1 MHTLRTTLRMHAARL
16 ALIGLTA
23 ALALLGAAGP
33 VQAHPFGTPPV
44 ARVTAEGRALEIIWS
59 AQQDDLDVLHKAA
72 KGDEAAYLG
81 SHITV
86 RQKGRGCG
94 LGTVDT
100 LQIASKGALIPYTC
114 PEPVDTVTVTITALT
129 DVNSAYRTIS
139 VTPKGGGGLHTA
151 NSPARTLDFGA
162 AGSATT
168 PSTGPATMWTTDLAA
183 LMDHGLVL
191 PLALLVAAAA
201 GAFHALAP
209 GHGKSLAAG
218 YLVGGQGRARDAVW
232 LGAIVAVMHT
242 ASVAV
247 LAVSWWLAAENAP
260 DVAAVTNWLQLIAAL
275 VVAVVGIGLLRR
287 HLSNRKHG
295 HSHGHSHAHDH
306 GHDHDHDHHDHSHHI
321 PTSQSLLTWRGIVL
335 LGTSGGLLPS
345 PSAFLVLLSGLLT
358 GRVGTAV
365 AMVAAFGAGMALTLT
380 GVGLAV
386 LRGRD
391 AFVARAS
398 ASPVLRTWSSRIPVV
413 AAGAVVIG
421 GTMATA
427 VAAGRVLT
435 P

>member
-1 MHTLRTTLRMHAARL
+1 M
-16 ALIGLTA
+16 GLTA
-23 ALALLGAAGP
+23 ALVLLGAAGP

-44 ARVTAEGRALEIIWS
+44 ARVKAEGRALKIIWS
-59 AQQDDLDVLHKAA
+59 AQQDDLDVLRKAA

-94 LGTVDT
+94 PGTVDT
-100 LQIASKGALIPYTC
+100 LRIASKGALIHYNC

-151 NSPARTLDFGA
+151 SSPARTLDFGA
-162 AGSATT
+162 GGSPTT
-168 PSTGPATMWTTDLAA
+168 ASTGPATVWTTDLAA

-247 LAVSWWLAAENAP
+247 LAVSWWLAAKNAP

-275 VVAVVGIGLLRR
+275 VVAAVGLGLLRR

-295 HSHGHSHAHDH
+295 HGHGPSHAHQH
-306 GHDHDHDHHDHSHHI
+306 GHDHDHGHHGHSHHI

-398 ASPVLRTWSSRIPVV
+398 ASPALRTWSSRIPVV

-427 VAAGRVLT
+427 VAAGRVLA